1 MLARAVGAGLG
12 SGGGGQSP
20 PAPPACIL
28 KHTHTHAISLSL
40 CNETRSRLAS
50 WKGSE
55 GQTCTQEFVD
65 VHITHN
71 LKCACDANPST
82 SWAVMS

>member
-28 KHTHTHAISLSL
+28 KHTHAISLSL